1 MYIKNYIKEESK
13 KIGIDTIGFTDA
25 GKLEVRDFLEEKRKS
40 GDWTSFEEED
50 LNLRTDPRLT
60 MEGVQSIIVIGV
72 SYNAGLKSKKQYRLD
87 GKLSM
92 SSWGLDYHKVL
103 DNKMNMLVKKIK
115 EKGDFEYKS
124 FVDTG
129 PLVDREL
136 ARKAGIGFFGKNC
149 SIINREFGSYIF
161 IGYILTNIKIEQDLP
176 IEDDCGD
183 CDICLRACPTG
194 ALEGEYYINPN
205 KCISYLTQTKDIIP
219 KDLRKKMGKSIYG
232 CDVCQKVCPRNKG
245 VKITENK
252 DFIPE
257 ITGGFMDLEELLF
270 ISNRNFKKKFGH
282 MAGSWRGR
290 NTLKRNAIVA
300 IGNIGDEKNIPLLL
314 KARKNSNPELQAYI
328 DDAIERIEKL

>member
-1 MYIKNYIKEESK
+1 MDIKNYIKEKAK
-13 KIGIDTIGFTDA
+13 KIGIDTIGFADA
-25 GKLEVRDFLEEKRKS
+25 GKLKVKDFLQEKRKA

-50 LNLRTDPRLT
+50 LNLRTDPSLS

-72 SYNAGLKSKKQYRLD
+72 SYNSGFKPKKQYRLN

-103 DNKMNMLVKKIK
+103 ANKMDMLVKKIK
-115 EKGDFEYKS
+115 VERDFTYKC

-149 SIINREFGSYIF
+149 SIINKEFGSYIF
-161 IGYILTNIKIEQDLP
+161 IGYILTSIKLEPDRP
-176 IEDDCGD
+176 IEDECGD
-183 CDICLRACPTG
+183 CDICLRSCPTG

-219 KDLRKKMGKSIYG
+219 KDLRKKMGKNIYG
-232 CDVCQKVCPRNKG
+232 CDVCQKVCPRNKD
-245 VKITENK
+245 VKTTGNK

-257 ITGGFMDLEELLF
+257 ITGGVLDLEELLF
-270 ISNRNFKKKFGH
+270 ISNRNFKKKFRS

-290 NTLKRNAIVA
+290 NTLKRNAIIG
-300 IGNIGDEKNIPLLL
+300 IGNMKDEKNIPLLL
-314 KARKNSNPELQAYI
+314 KSRENSNSELQAYI
-328 DDAIERIEKL
+328 DDAIERIEK